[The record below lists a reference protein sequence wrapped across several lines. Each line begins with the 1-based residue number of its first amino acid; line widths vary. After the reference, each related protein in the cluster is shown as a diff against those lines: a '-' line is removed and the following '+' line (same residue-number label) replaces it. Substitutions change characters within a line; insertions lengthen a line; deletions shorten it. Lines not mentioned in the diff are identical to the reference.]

1 MFSARL
7 RAPRLAQS
15 TATKLAA
22 FSSKARNARP
32 RAATIGLVIALA
44 TTGLALVP
52 QVASAVANP
61 YSASITPNVAQAGS
75 SSTFTVTFT
84 NKASTAEIK
93 KLSVKAA
100 TGFTVTSVGVPS
112 PASFTVSRTGNEVT
126 LSGLLRPG
134 ASVSIP
140 ITATA
145 PTTPGAYKWTTK
157 ASGSTGT
164 FINTGPDPSVTVAQQ
179 AAVVPCSPGSP
190 CSSPTLSAGAS
201 PTALATDSQV
211 TAQPGAQADLLTV
224 VLPDPTAAPLL
235 CQQTNGSFGQ
245 IVTWNVTART
255 STLVYTV
262 HPTTIGYTYDLSDT
276 CFGSTLP
283 FLDSNGNPAVQ
294 NPANGNEFEGTLPF
308 CTVPGEPGQ
317 TNPPPC
323 VVSIVTVQQ
332 PTDPPAVQVTVN
344 APQGDPKF
352 TG

>member
-1 MFSARL
+1 MFPARS
-7 RAPRLAQS
+7 RGPRLAHS
-15 TATKLAA
+15 TPAGFVA
-22 FSSKARNARP
+22 FLRP
-32 RAATIGLVIALA
+32 RVATVGLLLGLA

-52 QVASAVANP
+52 QVASAVTNP
-61 YSASITPNVAQAGS
+61 YSASISPNVAQAGS
-75 SSTFTVTFT
+75 SSTFTVTLT

-93 KLSVKAA
+93 KASIKAA
-100 TGFTVTSVGVPS
+100 TGFTITSVGAPS
-112 PASFTVSRTGNEVT
+112 PSSFTVSRSGNEVT
-126 LSGLLRPG
+126 LSGVLRPG
-134 ASVSIP
+134 ASLSIT

-145 PTTPGAYKWTTK
+145 PITPGAYKWTTK
-157 ASGSTGT
+157 ASGAAGS
-164 FINTGPDPSVTVAQQ
+164 FINTGPDLSVTVGQQ

-190 CSSPTLSAGAS
+190 CSSPTLSTGTS
-201 PTALATDSQV
+201 SKGLGTDSQV
-211 TAQPGAQADLLTV
+211 TAQAGAQPDLLTV
-224 VLPDPTAAPLL
+224 VLPDPTASPML
-235 CQQTNGSFGQ
+235 CQQTNGTFGQ

-262 HPTTIGYTYDLSDT
+262 HPTTIGYTYDLGDT

-283 FLDSNGNPAVQ
+283 FLDASGNPAVQ

-308 CTVPGEPGQ
+308 CTVPNEPSQ

-323 VVSIVTVQQ
+323 VVSIVTVHQ